1 MSQPVQPPNQP
12 QQPYG
17 GQPVDGNPYAGQ
29 PGQQPPAPG
38 GNPYGQQ
45 PPAPGGAPYGQQP
58 PAPGGA
64 PYGQQPPAP
73 TGNPFGGQQ
82 PGQGA
87 PFGGGAPFAPA
98 PPARNNILLGVLV
111 ALGAAVVAGILYG
124 VIAGSIEREVGYAA
138 VGVGF
143 LVGFAA
149 SKLGG
154 SSPAVI
160 AASAVFSIGAVYLG
174 QLIGI
179 SMVLSDLAQI
189 PFSEVV
195 GDHFGTVTEAWSQEA
210 DFMTYLFLAL
220 AAAAAV
226 GGAKKAG

>member
-1 MSQPVQPPNQP
+1 MSQPVQPPNPP
-12 QQPYG
+12 QQPFG
-17 GQPVDGNPYAGQ
+17 GQPVEGNPYAGQ
-29 PGQQPPAPG
+29 PGQPAPAAPT
-38 GNPYGQQ
+38 GN
-45 PPAPGGAPYGQQP
+45 
-58 PAPGGA
+58 

-73 TGNPFGGQQ
+73 TGNPFAGQQ

-98 PPARNNILLGVLV
+98 PPARDNVLLGVAV
-111 ALGAAVVAGILYG
+111 ALGAAIVAGILYG

-149 SKLGG
+149 SKVGG
-154 SSPAVI
+154 SNPAVI
-160 AASAVFSIGAVYLG
+160 AASAVFSVGAVYLG
-174 QLIGI
+174 QLVGI
-179 SMVLSDLAQI
+179 SMILSDVAQI

-195 GDHFGTVTEAWSQEA
+195 GDHFDTVTKAWSAEA
-210 DFMTYLFLAL
+210 DFMTYLFLGLGAV
-220 AAAAAV
+220 AAV

>member
-12 QQPYG
+12 QQPFG
-17 GQPVDGNPYAGQ
+17 GQPVEGNPYAGQ
-29 PGQQPPAPG
+29 PGQPAPAAPT
-38 GNPYGQQ
+38 GN
-45 PPAPGGAPYGQQP
+45 
-58 PAPGGA
+58 

-73 TGNPFGGQQ
+73 TGNPFAGQQ

-98 PPARNNILLGVLV
+98 PPARNNLLLGVAV
-111 ALGAAVVAGILYG
+111 ALGAAIVAGILYG

-149 SKLGG
+149 SKVGG
-154 SSPAVI
+154 SNPAVI
-160 AASAVFSIGAVYLG
+160 AASAVFSIGGVYLG

-179 SMVLSDLAQI
+179 SMILSDLAQI

-195 GDHFGTVTEAWSQEA
+195 GDHFDTVTKAWSEEA
-210 DFMTYLFLAL
+210 DFMTYLFLGLGAV
-220 AAAAAV
+220 AAV

>member
-12 QQPYG
+12 QQPFG

-29 PGQQPPAPG
+29 PGQPAPAAPT
-38 GNPYGQQ
+38 GN
-45 PPAPGGAPYGQQP
+45 
-58 PAPGGA
+58 

-73 TGNPFGGQQ
+73 TGNPFAGQQ

-98 PPARNNILLGVLV
+98 PPARNNLLLGVAV
-111 ALGAAVVAGILYG
+111 ALGAAIVAGILYG

-149 SKLGG
+149 SKVGG
-154 SSPAVI
+154 SNPAVI
-160 AASAVFSIGAVYLG
+160 AASAVFSIGGVYLG

-179 SMVLSDLAQI
+179 SMILSDLAQI

-195 GDHFGTVTEAWSQEA
+195 GDHFDTVTKAWSEEA
-210 DFMTYLFLAL
+210 DFMTYLFLGLGAV
-220 AAAAAV
+220 AAV

>member
-12 QQPYG
+12 QQPFG

-29 PGQQPPAPG
+29 PGQATPAAPT
-38 GNPYGQQ
+38 GNPYGQ
-45 PPAPGGAPYGQQP
+45 PAPGAPTGN
-58 PAPGGA
+58 

-73 TGNPFGGQQ
+73 TGNPFAGQQ
-82 PGQGA
+82 PGQSA
-87 PFGGGAPFAPA
+87 PFGGGTPFTPA
-98 PPARNNILLGVLV
+98 PQARNNNIMLGVLV
-111 ALGAAVVAGILYG
+111 ALGAAIVAGILYG

-143 LVGFAA
+143 LVGFAS
-149 SKLGG
+149 SKVGG
-154 SSPAVI
+154 SNPAVI
-160 AASAVFSIGAVYLG
+160 GAAAVFSIGAVYLG
-174 QLIGI
+174 QLVGI

-189 PFSEVV
+189 PFSEVI

-220 AAAAAV
+220 GAIAAV

>member
-29 PGQQPPAPG
+29 PSPAAPT

-45 PPAPGGAPYGQQP
+45 PPT
-58 PAPGGA
+58 
-64 PYGQQPPAP
+64 AP
-73 TGNPFGGQQ
+73 TGNPYGQPPASTGNPFAGQQ
-82 PGQGA
+82 PGQSA
-87 PFGGGAPFAPA
+87 PFGGAPFAPA

-143 LVGFAA
+143 LVGFAS
-149 SKLGG
+149 SKVGG
-154 SSPAVI
+154 SNPAVI
-160 AASAVFSIGAVYLG
+160 GAAAVFSIGAVYLG
-174 QLIGI
+174 QLVGI
-179 SMVLSDLAQI
+179 SMVLADLAQI
-189 PFSEVV
+189 PFSEVI
-195 GDHFGTVTEAWSQEA
+195 GDHFGAVTEAWSQEA

-220 AAAAAV
+220 GAVAAV

>member
-29 PGQQPPAPG
+29 PSPAAPT

-45 PPAPGGAPYGQQP
+45 PPT
-58 PAPGGA
+58 
-64 PYGQQPPAP
+64 AP
-73 TGNPFGGQQ
+73 TGNPYGQPPASTGNPFAGQQ
-82 PGQGA
+82 PGQSA

-143 LVGFAA
+143 LVGFAS
-149 SKLGG
+149 SKVGG
-154 SSPAVI
+154 SNPAVI
-160 AASAVFSIGAVYLG
+160 GAAAVFSIGAVYLG
-174 QLIGI
+174 QLVGI
-179 SMVLSDLAQI
+179 SMVLADLAQI
-189 PFSEVV
+189 PFSEVI
-195 GDHFGTVTEAWSQEA
+195 GDHFGAVTEAWSQEA

-220 AAAAAV
+220 GAVAAV

>member
-17 GQPVDGNPYAGQ
+17 GQPVDGNPYAGR
-29 PGQQPPAPG
+29 PTPAAPT

-45 PPAPGGAPYGQQP
+45 PPT
-58 PAPGGA
+58 
-64 PYGQQPPAP
+64 AP
-73 TGNPFGGQQ
+73 TGNPYGQTPASTGNPFAGQQ
-82 PGQGA
+82 PGQSA
-87 PFGGGAPFAPA
+87 PFGGGAPFAPG

-143 LVGFAA
+143 LVGFAS
-149 SKLGG
+149 SKVGG
-154 SSPAVI
+154 SNPAVI
-160 AASAVFSIGAVYLG
+160 GAAAVFSIGAVYLG
-174 QLIGI
+174 QLVGI

-220 AAAAAV
+220 GAVAAV